1 MRMPAVVFEWTSTP
15 LEVSGKGA
23 AGDCTRRIWSGC
35 FVPKEAESR
44 VELKSNGVRLIEF
57 YNIAFQHVR
66 RFGLLGSQPSHPIF
80 AHTNSEAMILA
91 RSKMYDLTDVS
102 ASGQFSPIRTRK
114 P

>member
-1 MRMPAVVFEWTSTP
+1 MSVGAFSFHQMRMPAVVFEWTSTP

-66 RFGLLGSQPSHPIF
+66 RFGLLGSTTLPFNTF
-80 AHTNSEAMILA
+80 A
-91 RSKMYDLTDVS
+91 DS
-102 ASGQFSPIRTRK
+102 ASLGPNPPTQFSPLRTRK